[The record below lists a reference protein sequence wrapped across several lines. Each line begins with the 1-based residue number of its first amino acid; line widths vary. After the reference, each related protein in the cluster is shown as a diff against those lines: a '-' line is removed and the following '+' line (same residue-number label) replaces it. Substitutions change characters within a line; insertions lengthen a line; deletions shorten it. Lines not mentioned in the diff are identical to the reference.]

1 MSQTDAVRL
10 AVPGEVTHDRRV
22 ACLIGVDRALR
33 EAQADAAEKS
43 VVRPDGTGCMVWK
56 TLESGDLTIFVRDL
70 TNYVFGRAWDL
81 DQLTAASA
89 MHIDGEPDDASYDEI
104 TERAAATVRAAFD
117 YLFSRCWLL
126 LTPPEGREPTLVQGD
141 KK

>member
-10 AVPGEVTHDRRV
+10 SVPGEVTRERRV
-22 ACLIGVDRALR
+22 ACLVGVERALR

-43 VVRPDGTGCMVWK
+43 VVRADGTGCVVWK
-56 TLESGDLTIFVRDL
+56 TLERGMLTIFVRDL

-89 MHIDGEPDDASYDEI
+89 MHTDGEPDDATYDEI

-126 LTPPEGREPTLVQGD
+126 LTPPEGREPALPSGA
-141 KK
+141 K